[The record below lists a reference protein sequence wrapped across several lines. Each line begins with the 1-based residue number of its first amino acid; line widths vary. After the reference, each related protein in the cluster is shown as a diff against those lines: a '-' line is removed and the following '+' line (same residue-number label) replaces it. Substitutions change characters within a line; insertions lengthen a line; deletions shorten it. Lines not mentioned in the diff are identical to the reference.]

1 MNFSR
6 LHCRKNFRLGYFD
19 AFRLLYGLYGEKYYI
34 DRTLSEEDAFGLLC
48 DVVPMSLEKEPE
60 SLRAL
65 HREVLR
71 FSKGV
76 SSKGDYYDVLIAH
89 AEALAEVR
97 KISEFK
103 IFTDT
108 ELLREVGVM

>member
-1 MNFSR
+1 MKTHAFDSYGAACENSAV
-6 LHCRKNFRLGYFD
+6 CEGYAE
-19 AFRLLYGLYGEKYYI
+19 AFK
-34 DRTLSEEDAFGLLC
+34 LLC
-48 DVVPMSLEKEPE
+48 DIVPMSLEKEPE

-108 ELLREVGVM
+108 ELLREVGLM